1 MMLNLQFAETMELTE
16 AELQAVSGGDF
27 VYNANIPGGGNWGGF
42 GTSWSITDFWKK
54 NFNFKPD
61 SDPDRRRYY

>member
-16 AELQAVSGGDF
+16 AELQEVSGGNVVDI
-27 VYNANIPGGGNWGGF
+27 VKIPGGGNWGGL
-42 GTSWSITDFWKK
+42 GTSWSITNFWKK
-54 NFNFKPD
+54 YFNDKPE